1 MLARTIH
8 ERQEGREE
16 GKLSFFP
23 TRGRRQTLLDVWVAT
38 LGSWVQP
45 VLLLVIR
52 FYWGWSFFLTGTG
65 KLLNLEKTTAFFTE
79 LNLPL
84 PKLNALMAGSAEC
97 VGGLLLMPGLGSRLV
112 SVPLMA
118 TMGVAD
124 ATAHRGE
131 AGKMFSDSDTFTEA
145 APFLFLRASA
155 IVFVV
160 GLGQLWSTRTGM
172 KNGHVS
178 V

>member
-1 MLARTIH
+1 M
-8 ERQEGREE
+8 
-16 GKLSFFP
+16 
-23 TRGRRQTLLDVWVAT
+23 
-38 LGSWVQP
+38 
-45 VLLLVIR
+45 LLLVIR
-52 FYWGWSFFLTGTG
+52 LYWGWSFFLTGKG

-97 VGGLLLMPGLGSRLV
+97 VGGLLLMAGLGSRRV

-131 AGKMFSDSDTFTEA
+131 AGKMVSEADPFTEA

-160 GLGQLWSTRTGM
+160 GPGQLWSTRTGM
-172 KNGHVS
+172 KNGRVS